1 MYYIGIMSGTSLDG
15 IDLVLTC
22 FNDQPKLICSVLH
35 PFPSTLKQQLLQLCQ
50 PGNNEIELLGP
61 TEQQL
66 AQCYAAG
73 VAALLKQA
81 NITANSVA
89 AIGCHGQTIRHR
101 PDGQYPFSLQI
112 GDMHTLAMLCQIP
125 VIADFRRKDIAYGGQ
140 GAPLVPAF
148 HRAVFQQAASRRAI
162 VNIGGIANV
171 TLLPADS
178 DRPVT
183 GFDTGPGN
191 ALLDNWVMH
200 CHAKP
205 YDENGSFCSQGQV
218 LPKLLSAM
226 LADPYFAK
234 PAPKSTGRE
243 YFNLNWLLPFRPERF
258 KAADVQRTLC
268 RLTAQSIADS
278 LHSSRLQQV
287 YVCGGG
293 VHNPVLM
300 ADLATLLPECTV
312 SSTDALGVDAD
323 WVEAMAFAWL
333 AWAYQHQVTG
343 NLPEVTGASKACVLG
358 VPYLP

>member
-15 IDLVLTC
+15 IDLVLAS
-22 FNDQPKLICSVLH
+22 FSPQPKLICSQLH
-35 PFPSTLKQQLLQLCQ
+35 PFPADLKQQLQQLCQ
-50 PGNNEIELLGP
+50 CGDNEIELLGP

-66 AQCYAAG
+66 AYCYAEG
-73 VAALLKQA
+73 VAALLAKA
-81 NITANSVA
+81 GIAASSVA
-89 AIGCHGQTIRHR
+89 VIGCHGQTIRHR
-101 PDGQYPFSLQI
+101 PDSRYPFTMQI
-112 GDMHTLAMLCQIP
+112 GDMHKLAMLCQIP
-125 VIADFRRKDIAYGGQ
+125 VIADFRRKDMAYGGQ

-148 HRAVFQQAASRRAI
+148 HQAIFQKPSQQRAI

-171 TLLPADS
+171 TVLAS
-178 DRPVT
+178 NAQVT

-191 ALLDNWVMH
+191 ALLDNWIML
-200 CHAKP
+200 CHARP
-205 YDENGSFCSQGQV
+205 YDDNGWFSSQGQL
-218 LPKLLSAM
+218 LPELLSQL
-226 LADPYFAK
+226 LADPYFFK
-234 PAPKSTGRE
+234 PPPKSTGRE
-243 YFNLNWLLPFRPERF
+243 YFNLQWLQQFQPEHYT
-258 KAADVQRTLC
+258 AEDVQRTLC

-278 LHSSRLQQV
+278 LSKYKVEQL

-300 ADLATLLPECTV
+300 QDLALLMPDCSVNQTN
-312 SSTDALGVDAD
+312 TLGVDAD

>member
-15 IDLVLTC
+15 IDLVLTR
-22 FNDQPKLICSVLH
+22 FTPQLVSSLLQ
-35 PFPSTLKQQLLQLCQ
+35 PFPAALKQQLQQLCQ
-50 PGNNEIELLGP
+50 PGANEIELLGP
-61 TEQQL
+61 TEQHL
-66 AQCYAAG
+66 AECYAAG
-73 VAALLKQA
+73 IKVLLQQAGITAAAVAA
-81 NITANSVA
+81 V
-89 AIGCHGQTIRHR
+89 GCHGQTIRHR
-101 PDGQYPFSLQI
+101 PDGPTPFSYQI
-112 GDMHTLAMLCQIP
+112 GDMHKLAMLCQIP

-148 HRAVFQQAASRRAI
+148 HQAVFQQPSQHRAI

-171 TLLPADS
+171 TLLAHDA
-178 DRPVT
+178 PVT

-191 ALLDNWVMH
+191 ALLDNWIMQ
-200 CHAKP
+200 CHNLP
-205 YDENGSFCSQGQV
+205 YDDNGWFSHQGQV
-218 LPKLLSAM
+218 LPELLAQM

-234 PAPKSTGRE
+234 LPPKSTGRE
-243 YFNLNWLLPFRPERF
+243 YFNLHWLQQFQPEHY

-268 RLTAQSIADS
+268 RLTAQTITGFLSNS
-278 LHSSRLQQV
+278 KLEQL

-300 ADLATLLPECTV
+300 ADLALLMPHCTV
-312 SSTDALGVDAD
+312 SNTNELGVNAD

-333 AWAYQHQVTG
+333 AWAYQHNVTG

>member
-1 MYYIGIMSGTSLDG
+1 MFYIGIMSGTSLDG
-15 IDLVLTC
+15 IDLVLVSFTP
-22 FNDQPKLICSVLH
+22 QPKLISSLLH
-35 PFPSTLKQQLLQLCQ
+35 PFPTELKQQLQQLSQ

-73 VAALLKQA
+73 VAALLARA
-81 NITANSVA
+81 NFTASSVA

-101 PDGQYPFSLQI
+101 PDGPYPFSMQI
-112 GDMHTLAMLCQIP
+112 GDMHKLAMLCQIP

-148 HRAVFQQAASRRAI
+148 HQAVFQQAASHRAI

-171 TLLPADS
+171 TLLAAEL
-178 DRPVT
+178 PVM

-191 ALLDNWVMH
+191 ALMDNWVMH
-200 CHAKP
+200 CQAKP
-205 YDENGSFCSQGQV
+205 YDENGEFCSQGQ
-218 LPKLLSAM
+218 LIPEMLSAM
-226 LADPYFAK
+226 LADPYFLK
-234 PAPKSTGRE
+234 SAPKSTGRE
-243 YFNLNWLLPFRPERF
+243 YFNLQWLQQFHPEHY

-268 RLTAQSIADS
+268 HLTAQSIADS
-278 LHSSRLQQV
+278 LRGSKIQQV

-300 ADLATLLPECTV
+300 ADLASLLAESTV
-312 SSTDALGVDAD
+312 SSTNVLGVDAD
-323 WVEAMAFAWL
+323 WVEAIAFAWL
-333 AWAYQHQVTG
+333 AWAFQHQITG

-358 VPYLP
+358 VAYLP

>member
-15 IDLVLTC
+15 IDLVLAS
-22 FNDQPKLICSVLH
+22 FSPKPKLNCSQLH
-35 PFPSTLKQQLLQLCQ
+35 PFPAKLKQQLQRLCQ
-50 PGNNEIELLGP
+50 PGDNEIELLGP

-73 VAALLKQA
+73 VAALLAKA
-81 NITANSVA
+81 SVTASSVA

-101 PDGQYPFSLQI
+101 PDGPFPFTLQI
-112 GDMHTLAMLCQIP
+112 GDMHKLAMLCQIP

-148 HRAVFQQAASRRAI
+148 HRAVFQQVARQRAI

-171 TLLPADS
+171 TLLLADS
-178 DRPVT
+178 AVT

-200 CHAKP
+200 CHGQSF
-205 YDENGSFCSQGQV
+205 DQNGGFCRQGQL
-218 LPKLLSAM
+218 LPELLTAM
-226 LADPYFAK
+226 LADPYFTR

-243 YFNLNWLLPFRPERF
+243 YFNLQWLQQFKPERYPP
-258 KAADVQRTLC
+258 ADVQRTLC
-268 RLTAQSIADS
+268 RLTAQTITGALSNYKVEQ
-278 LHSSRLQQV
+278 L

-300 ADLATLLPECTV
+300 EDLSLFLPECSV
-312 SSTDALGVDAD
+312 SSTGALGVDAD

-358 VPYLP
+358 VAYLP

>member
-15 IDLVLTC
+15 IDLVLVSFTP
-22 FNDQPKLICSVLH
+22 QPTLISSLLH
-35 PFPSTLKQQLLQLCQ
+35 PFPAELKQQLRQLSQ
-50 PGNNEIELLGP
+50 PGDNEIELLGP

-73 VAALLKQA
+73 VSALLKRA
-81 NITANSVA
+81 NYTASSVA

-101 PDGQYPFSLQI
+101 PDGPYPFSLQI
-112 GDMHTLAMLCQIP
+112 GDMHKLAMLCQIP

-148 HRAVFQQAASRRAI
+148 HQAVFRQAVNHRAI

-171 TLLPADS
+171 TVLAA

-191 ALLDNWVMH
+191 ALMDNWVMH
-200 CHAKP
+200 CQAKP
-205 YDENGSFCSQGQV
+205 YDENGEFCRQGQ
-218 LPKLLSAM
+218 LIPEMLRAM
-226 LADPYFAK
+226 LADPYFLK

-243 YFNLNWLLPFRPERF
+243 YFNLQWLQQFHPEHY
-258 KAADVQRTLC
+258 KTADVQRTLC
-268 RLTAQSIADS
+268 HLTAQSIADS
-278 LHSSRLQQV
+278 LRDSKIQQV

-300 ADLATLLPECTV
+300 ADLASLLPECVV
-312 SSTDALGVDAD
+312 SSTDELGVDAD

-333 AWAYQHQVTG
+333 AWAFQHQVTG
-343 NLPEVTGASKACVLG
+343 NLPEVTGASKTCVLG
-358 VPYLP
+358 VAYLP

>member
-15 IDLVLTC
+15 IDLVLVS
-22 FNDQPKLICSVLH
+22 FSPQPKLICSQLH
-35 PFPSTLKQQLLQLCQ
+35 PFPPALKLQLQQLCQ
-50 PGNNEIELLGP
+50 PGDNEIELLGP
-61 TEQQL
+61 VEQQL

-73 VAALLKQA
+73 VTTLLAKAGVAAS
-81 NITANSVA
+81 SVA

-101 PDGQYPFSLQI
+101 PDGRFPFTLQI
-112 GDMHTLAMLCQIP
+112 GDMHKLAMLCQIP

-148 HRAVFQQAASRRAI
+148 HRAVFRQDGRQRAI

-171 TLLPADS
+171 TVLAADS
-178 DRPVT
+178 AVT

-200 CHAKP
+200 CHGQP
-205 YDENGSFCSQGQV
+205 FDHNGGLCSQGQL
-218 LPKLLSAM
+218 LPELLTAM
-226 LADPYFAK
+226 LADPYFAR

-243 YFNLNWLLPFRPERF
+243 YFNFEWLQQF
-258 KAADVQRTLC
+258 KPDQYQPADVQRTLC
-268 RLTAQSIADS
+268 RLTARTITDALSTFEVEQ
-278 LHSSRLQQV
+278 LF
-287 YVCGGG
+287 VCGGG

-300 ADLATLLPECTV
+300 QDLASLLPECSV
-312 SSTDALGVDAD
+312 SITDTLGVDAD

-358 VPYLP
+358 VAYLP